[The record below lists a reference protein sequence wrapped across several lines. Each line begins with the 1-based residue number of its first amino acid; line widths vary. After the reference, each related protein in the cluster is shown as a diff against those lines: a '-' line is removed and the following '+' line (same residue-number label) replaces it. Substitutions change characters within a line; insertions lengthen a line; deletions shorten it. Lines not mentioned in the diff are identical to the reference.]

1 MKPKYVLDST
11 TAIDLF
17 NGLEAVKSI
26 RANLRYAKVYASV
39 ITRLEMLAY
48 PKITPGMEKG
58 IYEFLRSIKIIPLNK
73 KVEKETIPIRRSKK
87 LNLPD
92 AIIAGTALSIGAT
105 IISHDDHFLKL
116 NWPGL
121 QVVSSL

>member
-1 MKPKYVLDST
+1 MKPKYILDSS

-17 NGLEAVKSI
+17 NGVADVKSI
-26 RANLRYAKVYASV
+26 KENLRNAKVYASV

-48 PKITPGMEKG
+48 PKITPGMERG
-58 IYEFLRSIKIIPLNK
+58 IHEFLKSIKIIPLNK
-73 KVEKETIPIRRSKK
+73 RVEKETSPIRRSKK

-105 IISHDDHFLKL
+105 LISRDSHFFNL

-121 QVVSSL
+121 QVVSGL